1 MKPARRFQTKTAIRY
16 ALLTVGVLVFAYF
29 IATVDVALV
38 LSSLRGA
45 GMGYMAGAVAASLLN
60 IGVKALRWQWMV
72 SRVSSVRMS
81 VGISVG
87 SIYAGVASASL
98 VPGKAVD
105 FAKPLIA
112 KGSYDVPLTN
122 STTAMLIERVADT
135 VVVALIFLAS
145 VPFIPGVRGTIVQS
159 VLVPVAGV
167 FTLVVFLGLVF
178 RRQAERLLKALV
190 AWLPPE
196 KRVSASLSR
205 IVDGS
210 MKSLSASTDRTGL
223 ALLLILSLA
232 AMVLEVVRFFLVL
245 LSLGVHVSL
254 PAVGLLYTASILVSF
269 VSFVP
274 GGVGVTEAFQSASL
288 QLLVAAGPAREVAKG
303 AVLIDRVISYYL
315 VVAIGAILL
324 MWYQRSYAGS
334 EKGLEGSV

>member
-1 MKPARRFQTKTAIRY
+1 MKPARRFQTKAVIRY
-16 ALLTVGVLVFAYF
+16 ALLIAGVLVFVYF
-29 IATVDVALV
+29 IATVDIALV

-45 GMGYMAGAVAASLLN
+45 GLGYLAGAVVASLLN
-60 IGVKALRWQWMV
+60 IGVKALRWRWMI
-72 SRVSSVRMS
+72 SRVSPVRMS
-81 VGISVG
+81 AGISIG

-112 KGSYDVPLTN
+112 KGFYDVPLTN

-145 VPFIPGVRGTIVQS
+145 VPFIPGVRGTVVQS
-159 VLVPVAGV
+159 ALVPVAGA
-167 FTLVVFLGLVF
+167 FTLVVFLGLIF
-178 RRQAERLLKALV
+178 RRQAERLLKAFV
-190 AWLPPE
+190 AWLPSE
-196 KRVSASLSR
+196 KRASATLSR

-210 MKSLSASTDRTGL
+210 FESLSASTDRTGL
-223 ALLLILSLA
+223 ALLVILSLA

-245 LSLGVHVSL
+245 ISLDVHVSL

-269 VSFVP
+269 ISFVP

-288 QLLVAAGPAREVAKG
+288 QLLVATGPGREVAKG

-334 EKGLEGSV
+334 EKGLQGSV